1 MVTDIFRK
9 MVQNHNTIVT
19 FLLKN
24 WISLPKKEQN
34 NHDSRRES
42 DIKNHMFVK
51 NKYHY
56 SIVIWVTEYFPKKC

>member
-24 WISLPKKEQN
+24 RISLPKNKQK
-34 NHDSRRES
+34 NHESRRES
-42 DIKNHMFVK
+42 DIKDHIFVK

-56 SIVIWVTEYFPKKC
+56 SIVIWITEYFPKKC